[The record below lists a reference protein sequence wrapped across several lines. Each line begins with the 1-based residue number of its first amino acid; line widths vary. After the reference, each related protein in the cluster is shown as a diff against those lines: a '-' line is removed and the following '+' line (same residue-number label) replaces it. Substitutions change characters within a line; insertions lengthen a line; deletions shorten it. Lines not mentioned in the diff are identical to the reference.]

1 MYSIAI
7 LNALLDTHIYVYL
20 TVELSRFI
28 IYMACRGGRLGGGLA
43 AVALSKDEE
52 VNAFWYLE
60 NIIGFISLRSSHVS
74 ASSMKIASSSA
85 SGWLVFVA
93 TTALP
98 VHALHATKYTSL
110 CGWVMLSVTR
120 RLKPFKVIWCL
131 TDGFSG
137 RSEGRFWRIL
147 ETRSPSPS
155 TRIWGALPQFGANRL
170 GKERKRDPWR
180 EKVKKRKF

>member
-85 SGWLVFVA
+85 SGWLA
-93 TTALP
+93 GICSNDSPTLP

-110 CGWVMLSVTR
+110 CG
-120 RLKPFKVIWCL
+120 
-131 TDGFSG
+131 
-137 RSEGRFWRIL
+137 
-147 ETRSPSPS
+147 
-155 TRIWGALPQFGANRL
+155 
-170 GKERKRDPWR
+170 
-180 EKVKKRKF
+180 